1 MKDRLPKPGKQ
12 KCVSRYVSYTHGGN
26 FGVTKAVSDL
36 LWVAMDRIGLDAGD
50 PHKFARWSPNPRKA
64 LPGEST
70 PEKVMILTEGPR

>member
-1 MKDRLPKPGKQ
+1 M
-12 KCVSRYVSYTHGGN
+12 
-26 FGVTKAVSDL
+26 TKAVSDL

-50 PHKFARWSPNPRKA
+50 PHKFARWSPNPRQA